1 MEYLN
6 SMYIDDE
13 LDLDDKISFVE
24 KIRTDRDFADET
36 VELLYQEKIIR
47 SDAVYRIPIVRI
59 EATRDWKRFIVSL
72 LRPFGFA
79 VTGFAAA
86 FLLTFYFTPTQKDSQ
101 LSNRFVIY
109 KPDAKQAEIAGTF
122 TNWKRLPMKKIGSSG
137 YWEIILKLPQGEHRF
152 TYILEGRSRIADP
165 TILTREK
172 DDFGGENSIIHVEG
186 KV

>member
-13 LDLDDKISFVE
+13 LDLNDKISFVE

-59 EATRDWKRFIVSL
+59 EATRD
-72 LRPFGFA
+72 
-79 VTGFAAA
+79 
-86 FLLTFYFTPTQKDSQ
+86 
-101 LSNRFVIY
+101 
-109 KPDAKQAEIAGTF
+109 
-122 TNWKRLPMKKIGSSG
+122 WKRLPMKKIGSSG